1 MLFNSLQFLAFF
13 PLVTAL
19 YFLAPQ
25 RARWLL
31 LLAASCIFYAA
42 FIPKYLFI
50 LAFLILVDYA
60 AGRWI
65 ERAEG
70 RRRRALLALSIAAN
84 LSILGFFKYVN
95 FVDANLVALFAALG
109 LAWAIPHLD
118 IILPI
123 GLSFHTFQSMSYT
136 IEVYRGRVPAERHL
150 GIYALYVMFYPQLV
164 AGPIERPQNLLHQF
178 RERHAFEYERVVAG
192 LKRMALGMFKKVAL
206 ADTLA
211 LVVDRVYG
219 APAAYHGPA
228 LIA

>member
-84 LSILGFFKYVN
+84 LSILGFFKYIN
-95 FVDANLVALFAALG
+95 FVDANLDALFAALG

-164 AGPIERPQNLLHQF
+164 AGPIERP
-178 RERHAFEYERVVAG
+178 
-192 LKRMALGMFKKVAL
+192 
-206 ADTLA
+206 
-211 LVVDRVYG
+211 
-219 APAAYHGPA
+219 
-228 LIA
+228 